1 MMVVNNKSRDKLLL
15 QTYSQLVVELRN
27 LAEEG
32 SCILN
37 PPNIIYN
44 NDAINAIT
52 QGIVHNY

>member
-1 MMVVNNKSRDKLLL
+1 MMVVNIKSRDKLLL

-37 PPNIIYN
+37 PPNIVYN

-52 QGIVHNY
+52 QGVF